1 MMPREI
7 WSIHDIKVLLH
18 HYTSTEPWP
27 LGITNA
33 YLETRRRLKECDLLT
48 EDLTTTDRGAALIRM
63 WCSQPVG
70 LGELLADALDASLED
85 WFAFD
90 FRRAR

>member
-1 MMPREI
+1 MMSREI

-18 HYTSTEPWP
+18 HSTSTEPWP

-48 EDLTTTDRGAALIRM
+48 EDLTTTDRGAALIIEIALMRQ
-63 WCSQPVG
+63 SDG
-70 LGELLADALDASLED
+70 LGAWLADALEAEMDCFDAE
-85 WFAFD
+85 A
-90 FRRAR
+90 A